1 MYYPGQPIK
10 IHPKV
15 ATLEQRGYYN
25 TSGFPAQE
33 EVYHDYDRVTYFNNE
48 MRYLAGTTQYVVSWD
63 PHTNILRVT
72 RSGGSEWHWNL
83 IPDWVLPTKTFK
95 EL

>member
-1 MYYPGQPIK
+1 MQIGQTIR

-15 ATLEQRGYYN
+15 ANLEQRNYYN
-25 TSGFPAQE
+25 TTGLPVQ
-33 EVYHDYDRVTYFNNE
+33 DDDDPGYDDVTYFNNE

-63 PHTNILRVT
+63 EPTKTIRVP
-72 RSGGSEWHWNL
+72 RAGGSEWHWTI
-83 IPDWVLPTKTFK
+83 IPDWILPIQTFK